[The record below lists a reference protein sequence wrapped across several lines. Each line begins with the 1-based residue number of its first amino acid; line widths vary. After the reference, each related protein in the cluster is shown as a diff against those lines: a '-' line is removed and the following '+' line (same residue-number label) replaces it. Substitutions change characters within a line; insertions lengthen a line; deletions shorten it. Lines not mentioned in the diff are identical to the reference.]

1 VPFDSVYW
9 GPEFSDQ
16 ELEAA
21 LVAAQKKGLQFRR
34 EENIEKAV
42 AELLA
47 QGKVVTRFNGRMEFG
62 PRALGNRSI
71 LYSASDAS
79 ANNWLNQRLRR
90 SEFMPFAPV
99 VMAEKASS
107 LFKNITGTEHTCKFM
122 TIILECTDWT
132 KQHCP
137 AIVHVDGTARPQFV
151 TEEIN
156 RSMYRILTHYESLTG
171 IPLLVN
177 TSLNMH
183 EEPIVCTPA
192 DAIRAFT
199 ASRLD
204 YLAMGPILAWL

>member
-1 VPFDSVYW
+1 
-9 GPEFSDQ
+9 
-16 ELEAA
+16 
-21 LVAAQKKGLQFRR
+21 
-34 EENIEKAV
+34 
-42 AELLA
+42 
-47 QGKVVTRFNGRMEFG
+47 
-62 PRALGNRSI
+62 
-71 LYSASDAS
+71 
-79 ANNWLNQRLRR
+79 
-90 SEFMPFAPV
+90 
-99 VMAEKASS
+99 
-107 LFKNITGTEHTCKFM
+107 M

-132 KQHCP
+132 KQQCP

-156 RSMYRILTHYESLTG
+156 PSMYRVLAYYESLTG

-177 TSLNMH
+177 TSFNMH